1 MTLSMTAAVLA
12 LLIVFWATGAYQRL
26 ARQRKQCRT
35 AFAQVDA
42 QSQRRHELIPSL
54 ADTARRHMPGEL
66 AALEAVLA
74 ADNAAVIASA
84 HASRSAL
91 DAAAIARLGE
101 AEAALESA
109 LSKLFAQAQRYPDL
123 PDDQEMRRLIDEL
136 SGVESRMAFAR
147 QVYNE
152 AVDQYNAARTQFPG
166 SVIAFV
172 FAFPQVAALPPA
184 GTQQH
189 S

>member
-1 MTLSMTAAVLA
+1 MTPSMIAAALA

-26 ARQRKQCRT
+26 SRQRKQCRT
-35 AFAQVDA
+35 AFSQVDA
-42 QSQRRHELIPSL
+42 QAQRRHELIPSL
-54 ADTARRHMPGEL
+54 ADTMRRYMPGER
-66 AALEAVLA
+66 AALEAALA
-74 ADNAAVIASA
+74 ADNAAVIASV

-91 DAAAIARLGE
+91 DAAAMAQLGE

-109 LSKLFAQAQRYPDL
+109 LGKLFAQAQRYPDL

-136 SGVESRMAFAR
+136 SGVASRMAFAR

-152 AVDQYNAARTQFPG
+152 AANQYNAARTQFPG

-172 FAFPQVAALPPA
+172 FAFPPVAALPPA
-184 GTQQH
+184 GVQQH